1 MPAMKPPSVVVLV
14 TATVD
19 PRGMVRTILN
29 DPDSRLREY
38 HAVIHHLLA
47 ELPGITVIVCD
58 NSGWGVEK
66 AAHGELAGSW
76 PDQVQFV
83 SFDDHRDAVL
93 RGKGYGEMGIIQHV
107 LANVPAVKSADLV
120 VKVTGRYYVRNAASL
135 IARIASAGPV
145 DVVVDLVAG
154 LTQADCRFFVS
165 SARFLRDYLVPTCED
180 IDDDR
185 GVCFEHVLARAVHSA
200 MADGLV
206 WRSMPDVPV
215 IVGRSGT
222 NGRPYASG
230 PVRVLI
236 RRMRKL
242 AHRLSEARPL
252 IH

>member
-1 MPAMKPPSVVVLV
+1 MKHPSVVVLV

-19 PRGMVRTILN
+19 PRGMVRTVVN
-29 DPDSRLREY
+29 DPDTRLREY
-38 HAVIHHLLA
+38 HAVIHDLVA
-47 ELPGITVIVCD
+47 QLPGITVIVCD

-66 AAHGELAGSW
+66 AAHGELAASW

-83 SFDDHRDAVL
+83 SFDDHGDAVR

-107 LANVPAVKSADLV
+107 LANVSAVRSADLV
-120 VKVTGRYYVRNAASL
+120 VKVTGRYHVTNAGSL
-135 IARIASAGPV
+135 IARIAAAGPV

-154 LTQADCRFFVS
+154 LTQADCRFYAS
-165 SARFLRDYLVPTCED
+165 SPRFLGGYLVPMRES

-185 GVCFEHVLARAVHSA
+185 GVCFEHVLARAVHGA

-206 WRSMPDVPV
+206 WHSMPDVPV

-236 RRMRKL
+236 RRMRRL